1 MGGIVLTYGFIALNN
16 PLTED
21 TDKPTNPWLE
31 LILESNKNEKEPTKL
46 WNFAQKIIKS
56 PKPGTIAGLTLEQI
70 RVAENIVNRLRNLEM
85 DYEIDFSQ
93 DTFKEVNFKSAIFC
107 LPTSFENAK
116 FLHLQIL
123 IMQNLKVRLT
133 LDPSNLIKM
142 FTLNMRILAIM
153 RISQM
158 LNLEQKETKLKST
171 ILCFQPLNS
180 TTLQLLIIA
189 NFMVKAVSMERC
201 LTE

>member
-1 MGGIVLTYGFIALNN
+1 MDGIVFTYGFIALNN

-85 DYEIDFSQ
+85 DYEIAFSHY
-93 DTFKEVNFKSAIFC
+93 TFKEVNFKSAIFC

-116 FLHLQIL
+116 FLQ
-123 IMQNLKVRLT
+123 
-133 LDPSNLIKM
+133 
-142 FTLNMRILAIM
+142 LA
-153 RISQM
+153 
-158 LNLEQKETKLKST
+158 NFDHAKFKST
-171 ILCFQPLNS
+171 VDFGSVQFDQNVYFEHAYFGDH
-180 TTLQLLIIA
+180 A
-189 NFMVKAVSMERC
+189 NFSNA
-201 LTE
+201 

>member
-1 MGGIVLTYGFIALNN
+1 
-16 PLTED
+16 
-21 TDKPTNPWLE
+21 
-31 LILESNKNEKEPTKL
+31 
-46 WNFAQKIIKS
+46 
-56 PKPGTIAGLTLEQI
+56 
-70 RVAENIVNRLRNLEM
+70 M

-116 FLHLQIL
+116 FLQLANFDHAKFKSTVDFGSVQFD
-123 IMQNLKVRLT
+123 QNVYFEHA
-133 LDPSNLIKM
+133 DFGDHANFS
-142 FTLNMRILAIM
+142 
-153 RISQM
+153 M
-158 LNLEQKETKLKST
+158 LNLEQKEKKLKST